1 MKELIMTMAQA
12 LVDQPDAVTVTEK
25 EEEDAIV
32 YMLDVAQEDKGK
44 IIGKQGKI
52 ASAIRSIVKAASAN
66 SEKKVVVKI
75 I

>member
-12 LVDQPDAVTVTEK
+12 LVDRPDAVTVTEK